1 MLQYLQLVY
10 HHMAWFQEVNITHI
24 PHEQNMVA
32 NQLAKLAS
40 PEEPDNIIEII
51 KFSSIEGI
59 ETNPV
64 DVRISWMTPII
75 SYLQER
81 TLLVDS

>member
-1 MLQYLQLVY
+1 MV
-10 HHMAWFQEVNITHI
+10 WFQEVNITRI
-24 PHEQNMVA
+24 PREQNMAA
-32 NQLAKLAS
+32 NQLAKLAL
-40 PEEPDNIIEII
+40 PEEPDDIIDII

-64 DVRISWMTPII
+64 DVRISWMMPII

>member
-1 MLQYLQLVY
+1 
-10 HHMAWFQEVNITHI
+10 
-24 PHEQNMVA
+24 MVA

-64 DVRISWMTPII
+64 DVRIS
-75 SYLQER
+75 
-81 TLLVDS
+81 